1 MDGFSLLIA
10 ILILAL
16 ALLSTAQSAIA
27 VKVYSDTKKPRDVNF
42 NFSATMLAFGL
53 LVTVGTIFYIY
64 QGLKAPGVSQAPSNV
79 AGSAT
84 PAETT
89 VIGQVTTLEKQLE
102 QVANLRGRQAANA
115 ARAAQAASALRA
127 PLIDLSQG
135 SK

>member
-1 MDGFSLLIA
+1 MDGISLLVA
-10 ILILAL
+10 ILILAM
-16 ALLSTAQSAIA
+16 ALLATAQSAIA
-27 VKVYSDTKKPRDVNF
+27 IKVYADTKKARDVNF

-53 LVTVGTIFYIY
+53 LITVGTIFYIY
-64 QGLKAPGVSQAPSNV
+64 QGLKAPAVGQAPSTV

-89 VIGQVTTLEKQLE
+89 ALGQVTSLEKQLE

-115 ARAAQAASALRA
+115 ANAAKAAQALRA